1 MSLDFDLGGI
11 KNYKE
16 LCWTDAETG
25 GKRLAGLTHTLVWD
39 TMVIGLNE
47 VTEKNIDEWMYRLHI
62 MDRAYPR
69 GFEITRQDLVNHIG
83 LRTNTSTLTRAA
95 FKKKA
100 MGMLDGEATRHVE
113 RSKKETV
120 EVS

>member
-25 GKRLAGLTHTLVWD
+25 GKRLTDLTHALVWD
-39 TMVIGLNE
+39 TMVIGLGE
-47 VTEKNIDEWMYRLHI
+47 VTEKNIDEWMYRLYI

-69 GFEITRQDLVNHIG
+69 DVKITRQDLVNHIG
-83 LRTNTSTLTRAA
+83 LRANASTLTRAA

-100 MGMLDGEATRHVE
+100 MNMLDGEATRHVE
-113 RSKKETV
+113 RAKKETV

>member
-25 GKRLAGLTHTLVWD
+25 GKRLTGLTHTLVWD

-47 VTEKNIDEWMYRLHI
+47 VTEKNIDEWMYRLCI
-62 MDRAYPR
+62 MDRVCPS
-69 GFEITRQDLVNHIG
+69 GVEIRRQDLVNHIG
-83 LRTNTSTLTRAA
+83 LRTNVGTLTRAA

-100 MGMLDGEATRHVE
+100 MDMLDGEATRHVE